1 MGYQTG
7 TLDGTANLA
16 SLVGLISAFAATQG
30 WTVNNAPAGDAN
42 LYLTNGDCH
51 ATIHTLFTGTMND
64 TYGPSGSGATPDHI
78 LIGRLNAVDVPMT
91 KAQVVS
97 SYGVQTN
104 DLTPPYAN
112 YWLFSGGVGD
122 PPYIHLV
129 VQKASGRFCHFSF
142 GVLDKKGVPYSGGA
156 FMFGEFYNWGF
167 GGSSPDS
174 NASGSNID
182 GANHYYFGKT
192 PSSSYYP
199 RSTYNISMGEIDP
212 GVVIADGPGPSVF
225 PNGVLTPLFDATD
238 SFASMGASAARWLGN
253 FFHLGPMP
261 VNGVT
266 PLMEVPVLRYSP
278 NQRVQYFGSV
288 PNWRYCSMIGRDE
301 GETVSFAGEEW
312 MIFPIKRARPW
323 VPEPYAEK
331 IVTSGPYGFA
341 VKKVI

>member
-7 TLDGTANLA
+7 TLDGTANIA
-16 SLVGLISAFAATQG
+16 SLVGLISAFAVTQG
-30 WTVNNAPAGDAN
+30 WTVNNAPAGGAN

-51 ATIHTLFTGTMND
+51 ATIHTTTTGTMND
-64 TYGPSGSGATPDHI
+64 TYGPSGSGAAPDHI
-78 LIGRLNAVDVPMT
+78 MVGRLNAVDAPLTSAEVL
-91 KAQVVS
+91 AAA
-97 SYGVQTN
+97 GVRTN

-142 GVLDKKGVPYSGGA
+142 GVLDKKGVAYSGGA
-156 FMFGEFYNWGF
+156 FMIGERYHWGF
-167 GGSSPDS
+167 GWWEASGT
-174 NASGSNID
+174 SGSNID
-182 GANHYYFGKT
+182 APSHYYFGRT
-192 PSSSYYP
+192 GSYGQ
-199 RSTYNISMGEIDP
+199 STYNISMGEIDP
-212 GVVIADGPGPSVF
+212 GVVISDGPSSSSF
-225 PNGVLTPLFDATD
+225 PNGILTPLFDVVD
-238 SFASMGASAARWLGN
+238 SFSPMNAYSARWLGN

-261 VNGVT
+261 INGVT

-278 NQRVQYFGSV
+278 NQRVQYFGSL

>member
-7 TLDGTANLA
+7 TLDGTANLTT
-16 SLVGLISAFAATQG
+16 LVGLITAFAATQG
-30 WTVNNAPAGDAN
+30 WTVNGN
-42 LYLTNGDCH
+42 YLSNGDCH
-51 ATIHTLFTGTMND
+51 ATLHTLTTGTMND
-64 TYGPSGSGATPDHI
+64 TYGPSGSAAAPDHI
-78 LIGRLNAVDVPMT
+78 LVGRLNAVNAPMT
-91 KAQVVS
+91 SAQVIGS
-97 SYGVQTN
+97 AGVRTN

-156 FMFGEFYNWGF
+156 FMIGERYNWGF
-167 GGSSPDS
+167 SSSSPNS

-182 GANHYYFGKT
+182 GTGHYYFG
-192 PSSSYYP
+192 SSGSYNQ
-199 RSTYNISMGEIDP
+199 STYNISMGEIEP
-212 GVVIADGPGPSVF
+212 GVVIADGPPVSDF
-225 PNGVLTPLFDATD
+225 PNGILAALFDVGD
-238 SFASMGASAARWLGN
+238 SFPASIGNARWLGT
-253 FFHLGPMP
+253 FFHLGPLP
-261 VNGVT
+261 INGVT
-266 PLMEVPVLRYSP
+266 PLMEVPVLRYST
-278 NQRVQYFGSV
+278 NARVQYFGSL

-323 VPEPYAEK
+323 NPEPYAEK